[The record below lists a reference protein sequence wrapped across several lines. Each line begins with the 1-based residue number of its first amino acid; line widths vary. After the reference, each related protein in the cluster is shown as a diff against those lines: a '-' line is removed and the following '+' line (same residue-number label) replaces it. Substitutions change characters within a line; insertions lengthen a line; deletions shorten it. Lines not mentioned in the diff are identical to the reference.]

1 TAPRDVSLPSGYLLD
16 IHRAFLCDRI
26 KAERYGVETPEQVDL
41 LAKLDCD
48 EVQGYY
54 LGRPMPESD
63 IAAFVISNFAAV
75 IGLAEADMGDEL
87 NGDREKIT
95 S

>member
-1 TAPRDVSLPSGYLLD
+1 ML
-16 IHRAFLCDRI
+16 
-26 KAERYGVETPEQVDL
+26 KTPEQVDL